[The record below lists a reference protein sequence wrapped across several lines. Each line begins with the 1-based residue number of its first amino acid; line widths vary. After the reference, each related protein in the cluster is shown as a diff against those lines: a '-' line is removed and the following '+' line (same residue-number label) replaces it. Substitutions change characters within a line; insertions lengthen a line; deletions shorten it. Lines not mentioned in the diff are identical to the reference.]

1 MFCKK
6 KKKKDKEEEEEEIK
20 EPVNKMEKIIELYE
34 ESHLPIKGWLQCC
47 MLCGAKTSRVI
58 EFKRVETK
66 HMIYI
71 IKMYYCK
78 DCKHHQNIKKEE
90 HINFINK
97 YIDANYL
104 LPC

>member
-1 MFCKK
+1 
-6 KKKKDKEEEEEEIK
+6 
-20 EPVNKMEKIIELYE
+20 MEKIIELYE

-71 IKMYYCK
+71 TNNDTPGLVGKIGHCLGSQ
-78 DCKHHQNIKKEE
+78 DVNIA
-90 HINFINK
+90 NFASMSIPL
-97 YIDANYL
+97 I
-104 LPC
+104 